1 MFANARRLRHWEFG
15 NLRADRRRLPRARE
29 LAIEVLRR
37 RGQLLRSGRCAKGR
51 YERRNSATP
60 KLRRLMPL
68 RYTGRALAVLGLLV
82 SRSSWEGRVALQ
94 EECLYAR
101 P

>member
-1 MFANARRLRHWEFG
+1 VTIP
-15 NLRADRRRLPRARE
+15 PRARE

-37 RGQLLRSGRCAKGR
+37 RGKLLRSGRCAKGR